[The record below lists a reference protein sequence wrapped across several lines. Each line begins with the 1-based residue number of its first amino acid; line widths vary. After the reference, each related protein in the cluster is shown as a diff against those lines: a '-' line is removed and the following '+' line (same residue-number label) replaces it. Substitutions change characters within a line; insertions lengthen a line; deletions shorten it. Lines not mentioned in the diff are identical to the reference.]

1 MPYQDPIA
9 YFTQPQTVEQSA
21 DTSPYFARLEHAVLV
36 MMSSTY
42 AFSMPYDSNAKP
54 IHIYDEATRIE
65 ARHRLE
71 TFFSGV
77 GKMAEQGRFAD
88 KNDARKFVDNVLYRM
103 LCHIR
108 GKLFDLR
115 YESAGGDRR
124 DAQQLSVD
132 MTKILRTLIN
142 TSLETIADET
152 GFGLL
157 AITWHIAY
165 GELCGLTNMSR
176 TARGELVDAIVGYAI
191 NDREDVID
199 IANSNGYHACGD
211 CCNYTHEALFHT
223 PYDCSD
229 SVCNSCIENGYRY
242 SEHYGQYVFT
252 DQGRWGLDSNG
263 DEVFIHEDDE
273 NFNWD
278 DDEDTYVH
286 YNFTGRHPKLLG
298 SYHSRDRVGK
308 QPFIHSV
315 WTQRN
320 DRFMGVELEVEV
332 RDGSIDDHVTSLNNK
347 LNDGEVGKRVYF
359 EADGSLTNGFEIITN
374 PMGLDS
380 HYELWSALTDRDLV
394 RGMRSHDTSTCGL
407 HVHVSRKNM
416 HVMQL
421 NKMNVFLNHPDNH
434 ELIKAVA
441 RRYDVNYARIAQKR
455 LSTAHKYDIERRDAL
470 NITNDYTVEFRIFK
484 GTLIYDTLLSAIE
497 FANAVVNF
505 TMPASPAGF
514 HLSTPRFL
522 DFIDSP
528 SQRSETK
535 HLRNHLKAQNIMS

>member
-1 MPYQDPIA
+1 MTSTHA
-9 YFTQPQTVEQSA
+9 LASA
-21 DTSPYFARLEHAVLV
+21 SFGA
-36 MMSSTY
+36 TY
-42 AFSMPYDSNAKP
+42 SEVDFVYPEDV
-54 IHIYDEATRIE
+54 RIE

-88 KNDARKFVDNVLYRM
+88 ENDALKFVNTVLYRM
-103 LCHIR
+103 LCHIK
-108 GKLFDLR
+108 GKLFDMR
-115 YESAGGDRR
+115 YDTPSAQTLGNHM
-124 DAQQLSVD
+124 L
-132 MTKILRTLIN
+132 KILRTLIN
-142 TSLETIADET
+142 TALETIEDET
-152 GFGLL
+152 GYGLL
-157 AITWHIAY
+157 SVTWHVSY
-165 GELCGLTNMSR
+165 GDLSNHGYLSNRQHLSLNSR
-176 TARGELVDAIVGYAI
+176 GMLADAILNRAT
-191 NDREDVID
+191 NDREEVED
-199 IANSNGYHACGD
+199 ILQSNGYHQCA
-211 CCNYTHEALFHT
+211 
-223 PYDCSD
+223 DCSD
-229 SVCNSCIENGYRY
+229 CVHEDALQTPHDGAGDVCNSCIENNYRY
-242 SEHYGQYVFT
+242 SEHYGEYVFAES
-252 DQGRWGLDSNG
+252 GRWALDANG
-263 DEVFIHEDDE
+263 DEVFIHEDDD

-278 DDEDTYVH
+278 DDEDCYVH
-286 YNFTGRHPKLLG
+286 YDFSGRHPQLLG
-298 SYHSRDRVGK
+298 SYHSRNRVGR
-308 QPFIHSV
+308 QPFIKSD
-315 WTQRN
+315 WTRRN

-347 LNDGEVGKRVYF
+347 LNDGEIGKRVYF
-359 EADGSLTNGFEIITN
+359 EADSSLTNGFEIITN

-416 HVMQL
+416 HIMQL

-441 RRYDVNYARIAQKR
+441 RRYDVNYARIAQKK
-455 LSTAHKYDIERRDAL
+455 LTTAHKYDIERRDAL
-470 NITNDYTVEFRIFK
+470 NITNDHTVEFRIFK
-484 GTLIYDTLLSAIE
+484 GTLIHDTLLSAIE

>member
-1 MPYQDPIA
+1 MSYRDPIA

-21 DTSPYFARLEHAVLV
+21 DRSPYFARLEHAVLV
-36 MMSSTY
+36 TMTSTY
-42 AFSMPYDSNAKP
+42 AFISAADFVYPKDV
-54 IHIYDEATRIE
+54 RIE

-88 KNDARKFVDNVLYRM
+88 KNDAHKFVDNVLYRII
-103 LCHIR
+103 CHIR

-115 YESAGGDRR
+115 YESSSG
-124 DAQQLSVD
+124 QQLSVD

-157 AITWHIAY
+157 AMTYHVAY
-165 GELCGLTNMSR
+165 GDLCGISNLSR
-176 TARGELVDAIVGYAI
+176 TARSVLVHTIIGHATNDGDGVVEL
-191 NDREDVID
+191 
-199 IANSNGYHACGD
+199 ANSNGYHMCDD
-211 CCNYTHEALFHT
+211 CDDFTHEDLLRT
-223 PYDCSD
+223 PYDSSD
-229 SVCNSCIENGYRY
+229 NVCNSCIENNYRY
-242 SEHYGQYVFT
+242 SEHYGEYVFT
-252 DQGRWGLDSNG
+252 DSGRWGLNADG
-263 DEVFIHEDDE
+263 EEVYIHEDDD

-286 YNFTGRHPKLLG
+286 YDFTGRHPKLLG

-308 QPFIHSV
+308 QPFIQSD
-315 WTQRN
+315 WTRRN

-332 RDGSIDDHVTSLNNK
+332 RDGSIDDHVTALNNK
-347 LNDGEVGKRVYF
+347 LNDGEIGKRVYF

-380 HYELWSALTDRDLV
+380 HYELWSAFTDRDLV

-407 HVHVSRKNM
+407 HVHVSREHMNT
-416 HVMQL
+416 MQI

-441 RRYDVNYARIAQKR
+441 RRYDVNYARIAQKK

-470 NITNDYTVEFRIFK
+470 NVTNDYTVEFRIFK